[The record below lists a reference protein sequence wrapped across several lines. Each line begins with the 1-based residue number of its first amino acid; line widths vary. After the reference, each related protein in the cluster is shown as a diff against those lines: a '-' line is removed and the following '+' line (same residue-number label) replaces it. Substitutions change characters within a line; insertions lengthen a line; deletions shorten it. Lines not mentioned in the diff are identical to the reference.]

1 MLLTGKKKKKK
12 TSLFFFLLIFGGQAE
27 LKTFRYLVQTP
38 ESFSV
43 HSILQTFQRRKN
55 KAGRFGQKH
64 NWPNVCV
71 SMRWT
76 LRTRSW
82 LKTGDEHIISAL
94 EPKTRPALS
103 WRCARWFF
111 GLWTP
116 SAAGSPAVGR
126 FGKHLAPSGVQK
138 ASLARTHTCP
148 IKSHWP
154 GANSNE
160 PESLPVSHGGSGVIT
175 PWRCFYSSRE
185 CSSAPDVTHGRLLT
199 VVCDVLSG
207 TMPTGG

>member
-1 MLLTGKKKKKK
+1 MQFCK
-12 TSLFFFLLIFGGQAE
+12 IFYNSIKPQSGWTAVIDFRFWCWYFNCDNVCVEE
-27 LKTFRYLVQTP
+27 LKTFKYLVETP

-43 HSILQTFQRRKN
+43 NSILQTFQGRKT
-55 KAGRFGQKH
+55 KAGRFGK
-64 NWPNVCV
+64 NTTDPTC
-71 SMRWT
+71 
-76 LRTRSW
+76 
-82 LKTGDEHIISAL
+82 AF
-94 EPKTRPALS
+94 
-103 WRCARWFF
+103 RCAEHFRHTLDWKQETSTLSQRWFF

-154 GANSNE
+154 DANSNE

>member
-12 TSLFFFLLIFGGQAE
+12 TSLFFFLLIFGVKQSWKHSNIWFKPLRVSVLTASYKLFKE
-27 LKTFRYLVQTP
+27 EKIKLADLAKTQLTQRVRFDALNISDTLLIENRRRAHYLG
-38 ESFSV
+38 
-43 HSILQTFQRRKN
+43 I
-55 KAGRFGQKH
+55 
-64 NWPNVCV
+64 
-71 SMRWT
+71 
-76 LRTRSW
+76 RT
-82 LKTGDEHIISAL
+82 
-94 EPKTRPALS
+94 KTRPALS

-154 GANSNE
+154 DANSNE